1 MNVVKKIMMAFI
13 PLILGGIIYAIYRT
27 ENLKMFKWFKE
38 LGIYNEIKKIRD
50 NDGVKTIKMPE
61 WIIYSLPDALWLLS
75 LNFTI
80 IIFWKFKINKH
91 SIIWIILTTIIG
103 LYSEI
108 GQYLKIIP
116 GTFDNKDLISLIIA
130 IIVPFL
136 FLKKIKIYNI
146 KSI

>member
-1 MNVVKKIMMAFI
+1 MNVVKKIMIAFI

-38 LGIYNEIKKIRD
+38 LGVYNEIKKIRD
-50 NDGVKTIKMPE
+50 NYGVKTIKMPE

-80 IIFWKFKINKH
+80 LIFWKFKINKH

-116 GTFDNKDLISLIIA
+116 GTFDNKDLILLIIA

-136 FLKKIKIYNI
+136 FLKKIKFYNI

>member
-80 IIFWKFKINKH
+80 LIFWKFKINKH